1 MGISRANDGRLL
13 WENKREK
20 NAHPGSPK
28 DMPFLDLEVLPKT
41 FNVFHQIPGRVL
53 FQARAPIPSSIAVLR
68 ELHLSNARSRLS
80 RSPLVQEDDL
90 QNPTKKGWHAI
101 HYQRVALVGGK
112 DESLLDTLYLF
123 GLKKQRSFSSHP
135 PPGPPPCRGLSK
147 VAFIRNELCTRPHH
161 EGRRLFDIHYHDK
174 SIDCCQRGSRRGVAG
189 AGMKR
194 TWGTVSIS

>member
-1 MGISRANDGRLL
+1 MSFTRSQVVFSSRHALLYRRLSPCQESCICPTHGVDFPAPLWSKKTTYKIQKKGGTRSIIRRLL
-13 WENKREK
+13 WWWEESK
-20 NAHPGSPK
+20 
-28 DMPFLDLEVLPKT
+28 
-41 FNVFHQIPGRVL
+41 
-53 FQARAPIPSSIAVLR
+53 
-68 ELHLSNARSRLS
+68 
-80 RSPLVQEDDL
+80 
-90 QNPTKKGWHAI
+90 
-101 HYQRVALVGGK
+101 
-112 DESLLDTLYLF
+112 SLLDTLYLF

-147 VAFIRNELCTRPHH
+147 VAFIRNERCTRPHH